1 MFIATLF
8 HVKQFCAYAALAY
21 PGERLLT
28 EELEMCECGVFL
40 AVEVKVEFGIAVQD
54 QHGVTD
60 KLVGRNVILS
70 GRELSV
76 ERYRGGG
83 YRDCAYFRLS

>member
-1 MFIATLF
+1 MF
-8 HVKQFCAYAALAY
+8 HVKQCRVYAAPAY

-28 EELEMCECGVFL
+28 EELEMSERGVRL
-40 AVEVKVEFGIAVQD
+40 AVEVKVKFGIAVQD

-60 KLVGRNVILS
+60 KLVGRNLILS